1 MRWQRFGVL
10 GWTRVPDVKQ
20 SLTMTGHFYGRKRTP
35 HFVRLELMIELRAWR
50 FRPTVY
56 SIGTSI
62 DACGK
67 TFGMYVQMKELLL
80 SEKAEQSL
88 GIAYHI
94 RRNSKRP
101 LQ

>member
-10 GWTRVPDVKQ
+10 GVPDVKQ
-20 SLTMTGHFYGRKRTP
+20 SLTITGQFYGRKRILR
-35 HFVRLELMIELRAWR
+35 FVRLGLMIELRAWR
-50 FRPTVY
+50 FRPTVR
-56 SIGTSI
+56 SVGTSI

-67 TFGMYVQMKELLL
+67 TFGMYVQMNELLL